1 MRKLSLL
8 LLSCLLFMQLH
19 AQYSYQASVS
29 NVEAEQN
36 AFRKFVLESSINVDI
51 KPALLR
57 FSRLTVD
64 SLQRVLAKDSIR
76 TDATKSMASQSLALF
91 LKRIR
96 ADLKAKRYEVFLLPD
111 AMKQFPLIWHNLLH
125 EGNWQQYFTGFGIPR
140 TEIMLLAFS
149 DFPQY
154 PAIKDIAMLKKLQRD
169 PEKIADYAIEHRS
182 FPYIDTL
189 AFMVANE
196 NPEIIVHL
204 FEQSSKKEAQQYLLQ
219 HKHPLVRMVAA
230 LSTSTNK
237 KNYLPFAYK
246 LLRGEITKERIDQ
259 LRQTPSAYFAALVD
273 EVLYLRGEILAGR
286 KVYYIGALRYYI
298 KKYAV
303 DFFVNQMN
311 QLHEQS
317 DKNRFFSLEGLR
329 PEDLYFIIVGGDAA
343 FYTSSYLYTYNKLM
357 SFYQKKNA
365 YELFNRVN
373 NAAFRKFV
381 QTTVYYNNFS
391 SLLSSTPADSAKTLL
406 KRFVTG
412 IESSTEYKLS
422 EAMDVAEAIPGIM
435 NNPALS
441 DDLKELLQSNKVY
454 CRKTG
459 NYYGTYVYG
468 LLQQIYNTVADDQA
482 GRNAQILA
490 PYLHLTRKMVEQKDQ
505 QVVQQVFFYGD
516 EDGKSSFANF
526 MSGFKDAKQWKQEQ
540 NGLWITLRSLS
551 GAPMV
556 IYANLP
562 LSNDEG
568 KDLMA
573 IDSLSRYLDQQGVQP
588 HILIHRGHSYHVEHT
603 IDRITSATRLAILGS
618 CGGHKNLSEV
628 IYRSPD
634 AQVIATKQIG
644 SKLVNEPLL
653 RMFNEAMLFGT
664 GVHWKPFWQNLG
676 NKLNK
681 DAKAAGYFK
690 DYIPPY
696 QNMGMLLLRLH
707 KLDETS

>member
-1 MRKLSLL
+1 MRKLPLL
-8 LLSCLLFMQLH
+8 LLSCLLFMQLQ
-19 AQYSYQASVS
+19 AQYSYQASIG

-36 AFRKFVLESSINVDI
+36 AFRKFVLESSINIDV

-64 SLQRVLAKDSIR
+64 SLQRVIAKDSVS

-125 EGNWQQYFTGFGIPR
+125 NGNWQQYFTGFGVPR

-154 PAIKDIAMLKKLQRD
+154 PTIKDIAMLKKLQRD
-169 PEKIADYAIEHRS
+169 PEKIADYAIEHRN

-196 NPEIIVHL
+196 QPEIILHL
-204 FEQSSKKEAQQYLLQ
+204 FEQSSKQKAQQYLLQ
-219 HKHPLVRMVAA
+219 HQHPLVRMVAE
-230 LSTSTNK
+230 LSTSPNK

-246 LLRGEITKERIDQ
+246 ILRGEITKERIDQ

-273 EVLYLRGEILAGR
+273 EVLYLRGEILAGK
-286 KVYYIGALRYYI
+286 KVYYTGALRYYI
-298 KKYAV
+298 RKYAV
-303 DFFVNQMN
+303 DFFVSQMN

-317 DKNRFFSLEGLR
+317 DKQRFFSLEGLR

-365 YELFNRVN
+365 HELFNRVN
-373 NAAFRKFV
+373 NTVFRKFV
-381 QTTVYYNNFS
+381 QTTVYYNNFNT
-391 SLLSSTPADSAKTLL
+391 LLSSMPTDSAKNLL
-406 KRFVTG
+406 KRFVAG
-412 IESSTEYKLS
+412 IERSTDYTIS

-435 NNPALS
+435 DNPDLAE
-441 DDLKELLQSNKVY
+441 DLKTLLQVNKAY
-454 CRKTG
+454 CRRSG

-468 LLQQIYNTVADDQA
+468 LLQQIYNTVADDKA
-482 GRNAQILA
+482 GKSTQILS
-490 PYLHLTRKMVEQKDQ
+490 PYLHLTRKEVEQKNQ
-505 QVVQQVFFYGD
+505 EVVQQVFFYGD
-516 EDGKSSFANF
+516 EDGKSSFDNF
-526 MSGFKDAKQWKQEQ
+526 MSGFKDTKQWKQER
-540 NGLWITLRSLS
+540 NGLWITLRALT

-653 RMFNEAMLFGT
+653 RMFNDAMLFGT

>member
-8 LLSCLLFMQLH
+8 LLSCLLSMHLL
-19 AQYSYQASVS
+19 AQYSYQASIG

-57 FSRLTVD
+57 FSRTTVD
-64 SLQRVLAKDSIR
+64 SLQTVIAKDSIS
-76 TDATKSMASQSLALF
+76 TDVTKAMASQSLALF

-140 TEIMLLAFS
+140 TEIMLLAFG

-189 AFMVANE
+189 SFMVANE

-219 HKHPLVRMVAA
+219 HKHPLVRMVAE
-230 LSTSTNK
+230 LSATPNK

-246 LLRGEITKERIDQ
+246 LLRGEITKEKIDQ
-259 LRQTPSAYFAALVD
+259 LRQTPSAYFSAMVD
-273 EVLYLRGEILAGR
+273 EALYLRAEALAG
-286 KVYYIGALRYYI
+286 KNVYYTIALRYYI
-298 KKYAV
+298 RKYAV

-311 QLHEQS
+311 QLHEQT

-329 PEDLYFIIVGGDAA
+329 PEDLYFILVGGDAA

-391 SLLSSTPADSAKTLL
+391 SLLSNMPADTAKALL

-412 IESSTEYKLS
+412 IESSSDYKLS
-422 EAMDVAEAIPGIM
+422 EAIDVAEAMPGIM
-435 NNPALS
+435 DNPALA
-441 DDLKELLQSNKVY
+441 DDLQELLKVNKAY

-468 LLQQIYNTVADDQA
+468 LLQQIYNTVADDKA
-482 GRNAQILA
+482 GRNAQILS
-490 PYLHLTRKMVEQKDQ
+490 PYLHLSRKEVEQTNQ

-516 EDGKSSFANF
+516 EDGKSSFENF
-526 MSGFKDAKQWKQEQ
+526 MSGFKDAKQWKREQ
-540 NGLWITLRSLS
+540 NGLWVTLRSLS
-551 GAPMV
+551 GAPML

-573 IDSLSRYLDQQGVQP
+573 IDSLSRYLDQQGVRP

-653 RMFNEAMLFGT
+653 RMFNDAILFGT
-664 GVHWKPFWQNLG
+664 GVHWKPFWQTLG
-676 NKLNK
+676 NKLSK

-696 QNMGMLLLRLH
+696 QNMGILLLRLH
-707 KLDETS
+707 KLDEAS

>member
-1 MRKLSLL
+1 MRKSLL
-8 LLSCLLFMQLH
+8 FLLLCICTLIAQ
-19 AQYSYQASVS
+19 AQYSYRASVG

-36 AFRKFVLESSINVDI
+36 AYRKFVLESSIQADI

-64 SLQRVLAKDSIR
+64 SLQQVLEKDNSLS
-76 TDATKSMASQSLALF
+76 DASKAVASQSMALF

-96 ADLKAKRYEVFLLPD
+96 ADLKAKRYEVFLVPD
-111 AMKQFPLIWHNLLH
+111 AMKQFPLIWHALQHN
-125 EGNWQQYFTGFGIPR
+125 GNWKQYFTGFGIPR
-140 TEIMLLAFS
+140 TEIMLLAFG

-154 PAIKDIAMLKKLQRD
+154 PEIKDIAMLKKLQRD
-169 PEKIADYAIEHRS
+169 PDKIASYAIEHRQ

-189 AFMVANE
+189 AFMVADE

-219 HKHPLVRMVAA
+219 HKHPLVRMVAE
-230 LSTSTNK
+230 LSQLPNK

-246 LLRGEITKERIDQ
+246 LLRGEITREKIDA

-273 EVLYLRGEILAGR
+273 EVLYLRNEVVAGR
-286 KVYYIGALRYYI
+286 KIYYAGALRYYVR
-298 KKYAV
+298 KYAV
-303 DFFVNQMN
+303 DFYVSQMN
-311 QLHEQS
+311 QLHEQT

-343 FYTSSYLYTYNKLM
+343 FYTSSYLFTYNKLM

-365 YELFNRVN
+365 HELFNRVN
-373 NAAFRKFV
+373 NTVFRKFI
-381 QTTVYYNNFS
+381 QTTVYYNNFT
-391 SLLSSTPADSAKTLL
+391 SLLNNMPADTAKVLM

-412 IESSTEYKLS
+412 IESSSDYKLS

-435 NNPALS
+435 NNAALA
-441 DDLKELLQSNKVY
+441 DDLDGLLKTNKAY
-454 CRKTG
+454 CRRTN

-468 LLQQIYNTVADDQA
+468 LLQQIYTTVADDKA
-482 GRNAQILA
+482 GRNAPVLS
-490 PYLHLTRKMVEQKDQ
+490 PYLHLTRKEVEQKNQ

-516 EDGKSSFANF
+516 EDGKSSFDNF
-526 MSGFKDAKQWKQEQ
+526 MSGFRDTKQWKQEQ
-540 NGLWITLRSLS
+540 NGLWVTLKSLTGS
-551 GAPMV
+551 PV
-556 IYANLP
+556 IIYANLP
-562 LSNDEG
+562 LNNDDG
-568 KDLMA
+568 KDLQA
-573 IDSLSRYLDQQGVQP
+573 IDSLGRFLDQQGVQP

-653 RMFNEAMLFGT
+653 RMFNDAMLFGT

-676 NKLNK
+676 NRLAK
-681 DAKAAGYFK
+681 DPKAAGYFK

-696 QNMGMLLLRLH
+696 QNMGIILLRLH